1 MPYEIYIAS
10 ELGCLVST
18 SDMTVTGS
26 LRQPTHS
33 NAPGSAPPENQLQ
46 DSEVPHWTS
55 QGR

>member
-18 SDMTVTGS
+18 SNMTVTGS
-26 LRQPTHS
+26 LMQPTHS